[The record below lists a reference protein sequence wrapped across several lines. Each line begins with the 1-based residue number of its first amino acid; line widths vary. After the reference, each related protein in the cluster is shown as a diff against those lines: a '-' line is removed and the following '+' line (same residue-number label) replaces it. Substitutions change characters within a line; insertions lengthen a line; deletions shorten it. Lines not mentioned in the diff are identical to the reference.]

1 MLVKEG
7 TRLLESLILLH
18 QQVDHQFLLINGHL
32 LSIALEGLV
41 ESVVVVCVWVRL
53 LARGVCGHVVVLAV
67 VKDSNCWATVLFQT
81 GSLYIKLHLHLF
93 T

>member
-7 TRLLESLILLH
+7 TWLLESLILLH
-18 QQVDHQFLLINGHL
+18 QQVDHQFLLINGQL

-53 LARGVCGHVVVLAV
+53 LA
-67 VKDSNCWATVLFQT
+67 
-81 GSLYIKLHLHLF
+81 
-93 T
+93 